1 MSGGV
6 GAGYVVQS
14 ARCCSI
20 WFNAVASSPALGMR
34 LMLLLCVHVGPPF
47 SLVGQEVLP
56 PGGMQLDTPVNGF
69 IIPSRA
75 STKQIS

>member
-47 SLVGQEVLP
+47 SMVGQAVPP
-56 PGGMQLDTPVNGF
+56 PGGH
-69 IIPSRA
+69 A
-75 STKQIS
+75 A